1 MKRKRR
7 RRSRDEDQLLSHSR
21 EREEVG
27 EQSHEAAGPEVV
39 DKSARPLQQAT
50 LLQMQ
55 QQVGNAQVQRYLDG
69 RSAPTIQRQA
79 DEEESAQNGPP
90 PKVEPYEFDLD
101 LQLRPGGR
109 LEMNLKPA
117 LDLMQYL
124 VQSDDQAKL
133 PERVSEWR
141 GLGQL
146 ALAPATFAVS
156 EMRMSS
162 DGRLSLPVTSG
173 LIRRLAQ
180 LSVTNGQNGQPLE
193 GMEKEL
199 AMERIFGRSRVQA
212 TATLHFNTADPDIAD
227 LRLDKKS
234 QFLGSAN
241 RPGLFLLLQ
250 FEADEMNKDVDPL
263 QAYLDGLFLFEA
275 GGRET

>member
-7 RRSRDEDQLLSHSR
+7 RRSRDEERLLAQAR
-21 EREEVG
+21 EREEAG
-27 EQSHEAAGPEVV
+27 EQSLESAGPEVA
-39 DKSARPLQQAT
+39 DRSAQPLQQAAV
-50 LLQMQ
+50 LQMQ

-79 DEEESAQNGPP
+79 EEEESAQNGPP

-101 LQLRPGGR
+101 LQLRAGGR

-124 VQSDDQAKL
+124 VQSDDRARL

-146 ALAPATFAVS
+146 ALLPATFAVP
-156 EMRMSS
+156 EMRMSA
-162 DGRLSLPVTSG
+162 DGRLSLPVTDG
-173 LIRRLAQ
+173 LLRRLAH
-180 LSVTNGQNGQPLE
+180 LSVNNGPEGEPLE

-199 AMERIFGRSRVQA
+199 ALERIFGRSRVQA
-212 TATLHFNTADPDIAD
+212 TATLHFNTADPEIAD

-234 QFLGSAN
+234 QFLGSQN

-263 QAYLDGLFLFEA
+263 RAYLDGLFLFEA
-275 GGRET
+275 SGRET

>member
-7 RRSRDEDQLLSHSR
+7 RRSRDEERLLAQAR
-21 EREEVG
+21 EREEAG
-27 EQSHEAAGPEVV
+27 EQSLESAGPEVA
-39 DKSARPLQQAT
+39 DRSAQPLQQAAV
-50 LLQMQ
+50 LQMQ

-69 RSAPTIQRQA
+69 RSTPTIHRQA
-79 DEEESAQNGPP
+79 EEEEPAQNGPS

-101 LQLRPGGR
+101 LQLRAGGR

-124 VQSDDQAKL
+124 VQSDDRARL

-146 ALAPATFAVS
+146 ALLPATFAVP
-156 EMRMSS
+156 EMRMSA
-162 DGRLSLPVTSG
+162 DGRLSLPVTDG
-173 LIRRLAQ
+173 LLRRLAH
-180 LSVTNGQNGQPLE
+180 LSVNSGPKGEPLE

-199 AMERIFGRSRVQA
+199 ALERIFGHSRVQA
-212 TATLHFNTADPDIAD
+212 TASLHFNTADPDVAD

-234 QFLGSAN
+234 QFLGSQN

-263 QAYLDGLFLFEA
+263 RAYLDGMFLFEA
-275 GGRET
+275 GGST